1 MNISTEIKHVYIDS
15 CRKYIEEHP
24 DEYEPVKKISYV
36 QNQVKEL
43 VKKYMDIFG
52 STNMA

>member
-1 MNISTEIKHVYIDS
+1 MNISTEIKHIYIDS
-15 CRKYIEEHP
+15 CKKYIEEHP

-36 QNQVKEL
+36 QHQVKEL

-52 STNMA
+52 STGKG